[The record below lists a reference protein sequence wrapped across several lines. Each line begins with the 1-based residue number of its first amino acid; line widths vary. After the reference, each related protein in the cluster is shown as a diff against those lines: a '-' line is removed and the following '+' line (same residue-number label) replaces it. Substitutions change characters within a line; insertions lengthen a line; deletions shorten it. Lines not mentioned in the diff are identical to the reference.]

1 MTQEELESFVDGY
14 LARHLDKEFW
24 QGLEAEKRSAA
35 VSMAL
40 GDVLSALPELTL
52 EIMADT
58 GFAVRAI
65 SEQAVFLARNYE
77 NINEGKVV
85 TSEGISGI
93 TTSYTLLGDEPGMSF
108 RAASLIKQAQRGLRG
123 GTASVSRG

>member
-24 QGLEAEKRSAA
+24 QGLEAGKRSAA

-65 SEQAVFLARNYE
+65 AEQAVFLARNYE
-77 NINEGKVV
+77 NLNEGKVV
-85 TSEGISGI
+85 TGEGISGI
-93 TTSYTLLGDEPGMSF
+93 TTSYTLIGNDPCVSF
-108 RAASLIKQAQRGLRG
+108 RAAGLIRQARRGLRG